1 MAGKYSSLLQILRLI
16 RPDNGQFFLNKTKM
30 SGRSRSYQSF
40 SYNNRV
46 KNHGVNNTKSI
57 TPRIDFPVQAG
68 RPEKSLSCSS
78 NLLLKEVTN
87 YTVMK
92 KSLRPFSVLLSLFA
106 FCFLTASQAQPITS
120 AEVDQLTERVLK
132 TFDVPGIAVAIIKDG
147 KIIHSKGYG
156 VRSLNTRQK
165 VDENTLFGI
174 ASNSKAYTA
183 AALGILVDEQKIKW
197 DDKVTQYIPE
207 FKMYNPWV
215 TEEFTIKDLLTH
227 RSGLGLGAGDLM
239 MWPDSSNF
247 TKADIIHNLRYLK
260 PVSSFRTKYDYDNN
274 LYIVAGEIVARASG
288 MSWEDFVEKK
298 IMQPLGFAASAASIA
313 RLKSISNIIDP
324 HAPVNGKVQVINID
338 WSETANAA
346 GGIYSNLTDMSKW
359 VIMQLNHGKFG
370 DGLSQQLFS
379 EEVQQEMWTPQTI
392 IPVRGPTPYNTH
404 FSSYGLGW
412 GLSDVKGYLQATHT
426 GGLAGIVTQVTLIPE
441 LKLGII
447 VFTNQQV
454 GQAFVSITNTIK
466 DSYLG
471 MPKKDRVKEYYDRW
485 LAGNAEAKKITDQ
498 IWKDIEAQ
506 KTTATTL
513 DVTPYIGKYT
523 DPWFGDIV
531 IFERNGKLRFESKRS
546 PRLKGEMLYYK
557 ANTFIVK
564 WNDRYLDADAYVEFQ
579 LDRNGKGVGITMN
592 AISPLTDFS
601 FDFQDLNFKRLE
613 K

>member
-1 MAGKYSSLLQILRLI
+1 
-16 RPDNGQFFLNKTKM
+16 
-30 SGRSRSYQSF
+30 
-40 SYNNRV
+40 
-46 KNHGVNNTKSI
+46 
-57 TPRIDFPVQAG
+57 
-68 RPEKSLSCSS
+68 
-78 NLLLKEVTN
+78 
-87 YTVMK
+87 MK
-92 KSLRPFSVLLSLFA
+92 KTAVRFSLVYILIVSHFFA
-106 FCFLTASQAQPITS
+106 TAQVQPITS

-132 TFDVPGIAVAIIKDG
+132 TFEVPGIAVAIIKDG
-147 KIIHSKGYG
+147 KVIHSKGYG
-156 VRSLNTRQK
+156 VRSLNTQQK

-183 AALGILVDEQKIKW
+183 AALGMLVDEKKIKW

-247 TKADIIHNLRYLK
+247 TKADIIHNLRFLK

-288 MSWEDFVEKK
+288 MSWEDFIEKR
-298 IMQPLGFAASAASIA
+298 IMHPLGFTASAASIA
-313 RLKSISNIIDP
+313 RLKSKSNIIDP
-324 HAPVNGKVQVINID
+324 HAPVNGKVQVIKID

-359 VIMQLNHGKFG
+359 IIMQLNHGKFG
-370 DGLSQQLFS
+370 DGLSKQLFS

-392 IPVRGPTPYNTH
+392 IPVKGPTPYNTH

-471 MPKKDRVKEYYDRW
+471 MPKKDRVKEYQDRW
-485 LAGNAEAKKITDQ
+485 AAGNAEAKKITDQ
-498 IWKDIEAQ
+498 VWKDIEAQ
-506 KTTATTL
+506 KTNSSAA
-513 DVTPYIGKYT
+513 DVSQYVGTYT
-523 DPWFGDIV
+523 DAWFGDIV
-531 IFERNGKLRFESKRS
+531 ILQRNGKLWFESKRS

-557 ANTFIVK
+557 ANTFIAK
-564 WNDRYLDADAYVEFQ
+564 WNDRYLDADVYVQFD
-579 LDRNGKGVGITMN
+579 LDRNGKGTAIKMN

-601 FDFQDLNFKRLE
+601 FDFQDLDFRRVPE